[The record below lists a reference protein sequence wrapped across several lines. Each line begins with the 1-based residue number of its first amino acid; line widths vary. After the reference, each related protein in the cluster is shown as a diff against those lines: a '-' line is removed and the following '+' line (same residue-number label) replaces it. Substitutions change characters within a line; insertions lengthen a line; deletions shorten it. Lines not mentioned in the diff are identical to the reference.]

1 MNLNFFIYLLISI
14 QIANQEFRPNKKLSD
29 SPDDVAYYAALH
41 LQKIV
46 ESENKLAVTSS
57 NVDRQSAKTRFIS
70 LYNIPVTGFRRNI
83 KGEIEP
89 YNQLDEM
96 VKVLIF
102 TVNQLNRINP
112 PATLVKVRDD
122 LFAIS
127 IDSPGWPTTAWDQ
140 LASKD
145 AYFRREWIN
154 ESSWNYLVYYTY
166 TNYPIMRSDQF
177 ISISTI
183 PPDYYNLLGLPVTK
197 DELIK
202 LLGIDEKLLADAYRI
217 KAGVKTDGLTVT
229 INNRILERRQG
240 AFDIWSSN
248 DVVNSK
254 DKKNALRQLD
264 VIGGDIHKLDIDG
277 QEHVFELGWGGWGG
291 FLNDAKGKR
300 VDEVPIAIARDDNY
314 RDYRVI
320 AGRSCLTCHDLGIK
334 SFSSDQA
341 TLLKNQVVQ
350 LRTIN
355 SQDAIALSA
364 RYDENFVQRMIKT
377 DQDNYRA
384 SIENLVGVSPEKI
397 ASMYSSAWRTY
408 NEQRVTLHQAAI
420 ESGLSDDGLIAT
432 IVPSIDPNLLKFL
445 ELDDNKQPRTIS
457 RDVFEDVF
465 DDLMLLKGKV
475 PARPIP
481 MPGVG
486 VRGVQSNVVPNPA
499 PVSTPKI
506 AEDPEIIGQIVF
518 KKPAAIGEVQSLK
531 VTLKS
536 PNKFFV
542 KNYIDTSNNISVNV
556 YSVPSNSH
564 ELNITFTNNNQNQN
578 GLPSE
583 LEIVL
588 DSGKHVRI
596 PITFVK

>member
-1 MNLNFFIYLLISI
+1 MNLELLVCLILSY
-14 QIANQEFRPNKKLSD
+14 QNQEFRPNKQISD
-29 SPDDVAYYAALH
+29 SPDSVVYHAVEY
-41 LQKIV
+41 LQKV
-46 ESENKLAVTSS
+46 AEAEKLTARS
-57 NVDRQSAKTRFIS
+57 DRQSTKLRFIS
-70 LYNIPVTGFRRNI
+70 LYNIPVSGSRRNA
-83 KGEIEP
+83 KGVIEQ

-112 PATLVKVRDD
+112 PATLIKVKDD

-127 IDSPGWPTTAWDQ
+127 IDSPGWTTDAWDK

-145 AYFRREWIN
+145 VYFKREWID
-154 ESSWNYLVYYTY
+154 ESLWKYLTYYTY
-166 TNYPIMRSDQF
+166 TQYPIMRCDQF
-177 ISISTI
+177 VSISTV
-183 PPDYYNLLGLPVTK
+183 PPDYYNLLGLPETYDDLV
-197 DELIK
+197 K
-202 LLGIDEKLLADAYRI
+202 LLGIQEKLLTDAYRI
-217 KAGVKTDGLTVT
+217 KAGVKTDNLTVT

-240 AFDIWSSN
+240 AFDLWSSN

-254 DKKNALRQLD
+254 QRKNALRQLD

-334 SFSSDQA
+334 SFSSDQD
-341 TLLKNQVVQ
+341 TLLKNQVIQ
-350 LRTIN
+350 LRTIH

-364 RYDENFVQRMIKT
+364 RYDGNFVQRMIKT

-397 ASMYSSAWRTY
+397 ASMYSNVWRIY

-420 ESGLSDDGLIAT
+420 ETGLSNDGLIAT

-445 ELDDNKQPRTIS
+445 ELDDNKQPRTLS

-465 DDLMLLKGKV
+465 DDLMLLRGKNG
-475 PARPIP
+475 I
-481 MPGVG
+481 M
-486 VRGVQSNVVPNPA
+486 
-499 PVSTPKI
+499 
-506 AEDPEIIGQIVF
+506 
-518 KKPAAIGEVQSLK
+518 KK
-531 VTLKS
+531 
-536 PNKFFV
+536 
-542 KNYIDTSNNISVNV
+542 
-556 YSVPSNSH
+556 
-564 ELNITFTNNNQNQN
+564 
-578 GLPSE
+578 
-583 LEIVL
+583 
-588 DSGKHVRI
+588 
-596 PITFVK
+596 